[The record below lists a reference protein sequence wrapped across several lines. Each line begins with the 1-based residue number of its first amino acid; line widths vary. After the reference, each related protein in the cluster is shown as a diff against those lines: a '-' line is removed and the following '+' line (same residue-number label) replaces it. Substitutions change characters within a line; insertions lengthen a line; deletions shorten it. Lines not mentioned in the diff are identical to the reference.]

1 MNIFMISYDL
11 NQPGQNYPKVRETI
25 ESFGVWCH
33 YLEST
38 YLIKT
43 SSSIETV
50 NQAIAKHLDSSD
62 RIIVCKIDK
71 PIHGWLSDEQWQW
84 INTNL

>member
-11 NQPGQNYPKVRETI
+11 NKPGQNYSKVRETI
-25 ESFGVWCH
+25 ESFGAWCH

-43 SSSIETV
+43 YSSIETV
-50 NQAIAKHLDSSD
+50 THAISRHLDGSD
-62 RIIVCKIDK
+62 RVIVCKVNK
-71 PIHGWLSDEQWQW
+71 PIHGWLSDKQWQW

>member
-11 NQPGQNYPKVRETI
+11 NKPGQNYSKVRETI
-25 ESFGVWCH
+25 ESFEAWCH

-43 SSSIETV
+43 YSSIETV
-50 NQAIAKHLDSSD
+50 NEAISKHLDGSD
-62 RIIVCKIDK
+62 RVIVCKVDK
-71 PIHGWLSDEQWQW
+71 PIQGWLTDEQWKW